1 MSGAR
6 SHALRFIVCLGI
18 VSLFADMV
26 YEGARSVLG
35 PLLQNLG
42 ATSTE
47 VGVIAGFGEMMAAGL
62 RFFSGRL
69 ADRSRAYWSLT
80 ILGYALTAVSV
91 PLLAF
96 ALNWPMAAAL
106 VIAERTGKSLRG
118 PARDVL
124 LSGATAEVGHGWGFG
139 LHAALDQTGAVLGP
153 LFVAGVVARTHHFG
167 PALLRLGIPAA
178 GMFVAL
184 FLSRAMFPHGA
195 ARSSP
200 ATPPPAQAHLPRVF
214 WMYVAAAGLLACGFL
229 DFPLL
234 AYHWQQAGI
243 AAPST
248 IPLLYAA
255 AMGINGLSALAF
267 GRLFD
272 RFGVGVLALGTLL
285 SMGALPLGLLGGL
298 RAAVGAVVLWG
309 CGMGAQDACL
319 RPGIA
324 HAVSMNKRGRAFG
337 IFNGVYGLLWF
348 AGSAAMGALF
358 GVSLAAVIAFG
369 MAAQGAAAAAF
380 VWMGRARVLESG
392 ESV

>member
-1 MSGAR
+1 MPGAR

-35 PLLQNLG
+35 PYLQNLG
-42 ATSTE
+42 ATAAE
-47 VGVIAGFGEMMAAGL
+47 VGVIAGFGEMMAAAL

-69 ADRSRAYWSLT
+69 ADRSRAYWTFT
-80 ILGYALTAVSV
+80 ILGYGLTAVSV

-139 LHAALDQTGAVLGP
+139 LHTALDQTGAVLGP
-153 LFVAGVVARTHHFG
+153 LLVAWMVARTHHYG
-167 PALLRLGIPAA
+167 PALLWLAAPAA
-178 GMFVAL
+178 AMFVAL
-184 FLSRAMFPHGA
+184 VTARALFPRGVAPA
-195 ARSSP
+195 A
-200 ATPPPAQAHLPRVF
+200 PPAPRQASLPRVF
-214 WMYVAAAGLLACGFL
+214 WIYVAAAGLLACGFL

-234 AYHWQQAGI
+234 AYHWQAAGV
-243 AAPST
+243 ARPST

-255 AMGINGLSALAF
+255 AMAADGLSALVF

-272 RFGVGVLALGTLL
+272 RYGVAVLAAGTVL
-285 SMGALPLGLLGGL
+285 SMAALPLGLLGGL
-298 RAAVGAVVLWG
+298 PAAAGAIVCWG

-319 RPGIA
+319 RSGIA
-324 HAVSMNKRGRAFG
+324 RVVSMNKRGRAFG
-337 IFNGVYGLLWF
+337 IFNGVYGILWF
-348 AGSAAMGALF
+348 AGSAAMGLLF
-358 GVSLAAVIAFG
+358 GVSLAAVVAFG
-369 MAAQGAAAAAF
+369 MAAQAAAAAGF
-380 VWMGRARVLESG
+380 WWMGRRRLLESAP
-392 ESV
+392 SA

>member
-1 MSGAR
+1 
-6 SHALRFIVCLGI
+6 
-18 VSLFADMV
+18 MV

-42 ATSTE
+42 ATATE
-47 VGVIAGFGEMMAAGL
+47 VGIIAGFGEMVAAGL

-80 ILGYALTAVSV
+80 ILGYGLTAVAV

-106 VIAERTGKSLRG
+106 IIAERTGKSLRG

-139 LHAALDQTGAVLGP
+139 LHTALDQTGAVIGP

-167 PALLRLGIPAA
+167 PALLRLGIPAVA
-178 GMFVAL
+178 MFAAL
-184 FLSRAMFPHGA
+184 FLARVLFPHGA
-195 ARSSP
+195 AKP
-200 ATPPPAQAHLPRVF
+200 APAGPPPAQAHLPRVF
-214 WMYVAAAGLLACGFL
+214 WIYVVAAGMLACGFI

-234 AYHWQQAGI
+234 AYHWQREGI

-255 AMGINGLSALAF
+255 AMGVNGLSALAF

-272 RFGVGVLALGTLL
+272 RFGIPTLALGTLL
-285 SMGALPLGLLGGL
+285 SMAALPLGFLGGL
-298 RAAVGAVVLWG
+298 PAAAGAVVCWG
-309 CGMGAQDACL
+309 FGMGAQDACL

-324 HAVSMNKRGRAFG
+324 QAVSMNKRGRAFG
-337 IFNGVYGLLWF
+337 IFNGTYGILWF
-348 AGSAAMGALF
+348 AGSAAMGALY
-358 GVSLAAVIAFG
+358 GVSLWALIAFG
-369 MAAQGAAAAAF
+369 MVAQAMAAATF
-380 VWMGRARVLESG
+380 VWMGRSGRLEA
-392 ESV
+392 